1 MIGASSISFMLKEE
15 GLFAASTDIYKN
27 KTRTPPTM
35 TITRMTENQTMLVV
49 RAIFTDTLRD
59 RRIRAVPMG
68 RGCLMKIIRDR
79 ISSNMR

>member
-1 MIGASSISFMLKEE
+1 MSFMLKVE

-35 TITRMTENQTMLVV
+35 TITRMMENQTIFVV
-49 RAIFTDTLRD
+49 RAIFTDALRE
-59 RRIRAVPMG
+59 RRIRAAPMG